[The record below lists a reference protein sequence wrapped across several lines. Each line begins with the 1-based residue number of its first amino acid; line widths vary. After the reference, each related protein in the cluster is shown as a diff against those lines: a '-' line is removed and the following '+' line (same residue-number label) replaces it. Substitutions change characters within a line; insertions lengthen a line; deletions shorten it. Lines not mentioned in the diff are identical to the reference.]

1 MGDWGQKRQK
11 VAKLQPGLQ
20 LNWVNQMMQNSDPE
34 VAEIFFDWTWDT
46 GSVDPEVVQAMKLVV
61 TQPEH
66 VEMFLVLP

>member
-1 MGDWGQKRQK
+1 MGDWGPKRQK
-11 VAKLQPGLQ
+11 LAKLQPRPQ

-46 GSVDPEVVQAMKLVV
+46 DSVDQEVAQAMKLVV